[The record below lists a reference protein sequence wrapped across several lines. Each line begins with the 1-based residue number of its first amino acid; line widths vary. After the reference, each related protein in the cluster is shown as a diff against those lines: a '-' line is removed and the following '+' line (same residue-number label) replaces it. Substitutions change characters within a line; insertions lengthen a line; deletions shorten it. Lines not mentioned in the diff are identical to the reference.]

1 MIDPVPQDL
10 IRRVIDLQYQRR
22 KRTALL
28 FHRLPSGQAGQLHPA
43 VALHL
48 DTRVDAVHFDIGG
61 LDRIVLAVLL
71 IFQGAFGGISAPGL
85 MIINSA
91 SDERNGLEFIFLS
104 LNLSGKGKVGRGNRA
119 ERGALVAI

>member
-1 MIDPVPQDL
+1 
-10 IRRVIDLQYQRR
+10 
-22 KRTALL
+22 
-28 FHRLPSGQAGQLHPA
+28 
-43 VALHL
+43 
-48 DTRVDAVHFDIGG
+48 
-61 LDRIVLAVLL
+61 
-71 IFQGAFGGISAPGL
+71 